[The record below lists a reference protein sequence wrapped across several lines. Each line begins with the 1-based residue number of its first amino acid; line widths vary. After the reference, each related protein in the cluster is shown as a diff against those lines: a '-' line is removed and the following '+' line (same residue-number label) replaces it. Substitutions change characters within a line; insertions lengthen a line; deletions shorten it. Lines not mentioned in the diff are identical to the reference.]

1 MTDPPVESVRVGR
14 GAALWSVA
22 AAVCMAISVA
32 GSYWIA
38 PEDVEG
44 PIQRLVFLHVPI
56 AVVSLIAFG
65 VACVAGLMY
74 LRTRSQRWDDIVVVS
89 CGLGLLFTVLAMI
102 TGSIWAKAF
111 WGTWWSWQDARLVT
125 YLIIGLIYAA
135 FFVLRSSS
143 DSGAQARFSAV
154 FAVVAFASIPLSFWA
169 VRTAESA
176 IHPVALDR
184 DGLNMDG
191 PTGMWFV
198 IGHVAMTVV
207 FIALLKVELLQ
218 RQMQRRLSS
227 IRLAL
232 EESAQ

>member
-1 MTDPPVESVRVGR
+1 MTDPAPEPVRAGR

-38 PEDVEG
+38 PEQADG
-44 PIQRLVFLHVPI
+44 PIQRLVFFHVPI
-56 AVVSLIAFG
+56 AVVSLIAFA

-74 LRTRSQRWDDIVVVS
+74 LRTRSQRWDDVVVVA
-89 CGLGLLFTVLAMI
+89 CGLGLLFTILAMI

-111 WGTWWSWQDARLVT
+111 WGTWWDWQDTRLVT

-135 FFVLRSSS
+135 FFVLRSST
-143 DSGAQARFSAV
+143 DSGQQARFSAV
-154 FAVVAFASIPLSFWA
+154 FAVVAFASVPLSFWA
-169 VRTAESA
+169 VRTASSV

-184 DGLNMDG
+184 DGLQMDG
-191 PTGMWFV
+191 PIALWFV

-218 RQMQRRLSS
+218 RRTQRRLSS
-227 IRLAL
+227 IRMAL
-232 EESAQ
+232 EESAL

>member
-1 MTDPPVESVRVGR
+1 MTDPTPEPVRVGR

-22 AAVCMAISVA
+22 AAVCMASSVA

-44 PIQRLVFLHVPI
+44 PIQRLVFFHVPI

-74 LRTRSQRWDDIVVVS
+74 LRTRSQRWDDVVVIA

-111 WGTWWSWQDARLVT
+111 WGTWWDWQDARLVT

-135 FFVLRSSS
+135 FFVLRSST
-143 DSGAQARFSAV
+143 DSGQQARFSAV
-154 FAVVAFASIPLSFWA
+154 YAVVAFASVPLSFWA
-169 VRTAESA
+169 VRTASSV

-184 DGLNMDG
+184 DGLQMDG
-191 PTGMWFV
+191 PTALWFV
-198 IGHVAMTVV
+198 LCHVAMTVV
-207 FIALLKVELLQ
+207 FIAMLKVELLQ
-218 RQMQRRLSS
+218 RQMERRLSS
-227 IRLAL
+227 IRVAL

>member
-1 MTDPPVESVRVGR
+1 MTDPAPEPVRAGR

-38 PEDVEG
+38 PEQADG
-44 PIQRLVFLHVPI
+44 PIQRLVFFHVPI
-56 AVVSLIAFG
+56 AVVSLIAFA

-74 LRTRSQRWDDIVVVS
+74 LRTRSQRWDDVVVVA
-89 CGLGLLFTVLAMI
+89 CGLGLLFTILAMI

-111 WGTWWSWQDARLVT
+111 WGTWWDWQDTRLVT

-135 FFVLRSSS
+135 FFVLRSST
-143 DSGAQARFSAV
+143 DSGQQARFSAV
-154 FAVVAFASIPLSFWA
+154 FAVVAFASVPLSFWA
-169 VRTAESA
+169 VRTASSV

-184 DGLNMDG
+184 DGLQMDG
-191 PTGMWFV
+191 PIALWFV

-218 RQMQRRLSS
+218 RQTQRRLSL
-227 IRLAL
+227 IRMAL
-232 EESAQ
+232 EESAL